1 MSDFAEHKFGD
12 LTVRVDRQTCIATEN
27 CMEVAPE
34 VFEIDE
40 EGIVT
45 FKPDAVNTDRERL
58 IESCEICPVGALSVL
73 DADGKQIVPD
83 S

>member
-1 MSDFAEHKFGD
+1 MSEFAEHKFGD
-12 LTVRVDRQTCIATEN
+12 LTVKVDRQTCIATEN

-34 VFEIDE
+34 VFEMDE

-45 FKPDAVNTDRERL
+45 FKQDAETIDRLRL
-58 IESCEICPVGALSVL
+58 IESCEICPVGALSVV
-73 DADGKQIVPD
+73 DAEGKQIVPG